1 MLHST
6 RSRLM
11 SRFARLAAATT
22 LLVFAGACSADSP
35 TMPTTPVAPAGAD
48 ASLAKAASTTTN
60 PGLVGDLVG
69 AVGDVLKK
77 LLVPAVTRTTPLAA
91 DQTVTVSIGSE
102 GGTFTVPGGLKVTVP
117 RGAVS
122 SRITFTATALK
133 GDLVA
138 YEFGPHGIKFAKP
151 LVMEQDLRNT
161 SAGLIGK
168 LTTSLLG
175 LKAGYFADRSSLDYR
190 YKTALVS
197 ELLPISLNLNLNT
210 ARWEVWHFSGY
221 MVAWD

>member
-11 SRFARLAAATT
+11 TRFARLAAAAT
-22 LLVFAGACSADSP
+22 LMVFAGACASESP
-35 TMPTTPVAPAGAD
+35 TMPTAPVAPAGAD

-60 PGLVGDLVG
+60 PGLIGDIVGT
-69 AVGDVLKK
+69 VGDVLKK
-77 LLVPAVTRTTPLAA
+77 LLVPAVTRTTPLAS
-91 DQTVTVSIGSE
+91 DQTVTVTIGSE

-117 RGAVS
+117 RGAVA

-138 YEFGPHGIKFAKP
+138 YEFGPHGLKFAKP
-151 LVMEQDLRNT
+151 LVMEQDLRGT
-161 SAGLIGK
+161 SASLLTK

-175 LKAGYFADRSSLDYR
+175 LKAGYFADRADLDYR
-190 YKTALVS
+190 YKTAQVS
-197 ELLPISLNLNLNT
+197 ELLPIKLNLDLNT

-221 MVAWD
+221 MVSWD